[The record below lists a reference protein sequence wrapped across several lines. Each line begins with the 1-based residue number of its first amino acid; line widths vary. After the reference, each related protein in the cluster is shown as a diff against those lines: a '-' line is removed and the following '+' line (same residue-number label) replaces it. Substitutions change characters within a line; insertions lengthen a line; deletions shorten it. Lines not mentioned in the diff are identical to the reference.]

1 MANKSEEEIIKKP
14 TASRGR
20 PRKDAQASKT
30 KKSSKSK
37 AKKKTTKKSS
47 SSKKSVSKK
56 TKSTTLK
63 VENNVE
69 LIHDVQI
76 ENTLPLTPIVE
87 EVVVDEIIESEP
99 DIIEEE
105 LIIQNESTE
114 EVVIAED
121 EKDVLDVQ
129 EVNEEV
135 LSEEE
140 NLEVQEQTIEKE
152 VSPIVNEEPIVE
164 KTKKKRTIKNIS
176 IKRPS
181 FTIEEEISEQE
192 PENQEVIEEPIS
204 EEPVVNKEIVP
215 EKVIIVPHKGKRTLR
230 LNLGSKKE
238 EPIVE
243 PSYKKDESI
252 NQNSAFFNEPSI
264 FAKFNIDITTAEN
277 EETFENQ
284 DDIVENTSTSEEE
297 ISEII
302 ENEQDNINELPA
314 DQLEELICD
323 AITNTI
329 LEEQTDPIEENK
341 TSEDL
346 NTESLEQNALEEIAN
361 TISDEIIEEEIENSE
376 ILKSVRSILGGKLG
390 PIEELD
396 SDDENT
402 EPENEQQEE
411 IENNDNVILFK
422 NLIEDEENIENNENQ
437 ILVADQEEP
446 AVLKEAAD
454 TIVSAEPVVD
464 NTPVGKF
471 FDSSIPSMTA
481 TVNNTFSKIK
491 KSIFS
496 NISPIFKKFT
506 FEEAALITHQDDI
519 ENSYNENEQENNLS
533 DIQKALEN
541 FTPNVQVLNNI
552 SDMDIQAESAISIP
566 VIETNTIVSTKQ
578 DELDYAVPELNI
590 ITPTSESSFDEDEII
605 DELIENAEKDII
617 DEIMELDIYE
627 ELDEINDLDANEEID
642 EVNDL
647 DINEEIDQVN
657 EIENIETISLEENVE
672 DEYNDDEFSIESYFG
687 LDNVTLDEKDLKK
700 LKLIDENEET
710 KEIEEVIESTSNP
723 DEFVDK
729 FLETNPVVEEE
740 IQEEISEEEPLNE
753 ENKEIST
760 LEIQPEEFVDKL
772 LEDNHVQVDINE
784 NEVSVP
790 EVVNEETIEENTILE
805 SQEQTQESELEKSL
819 KEKEQELSSLSKLLE
834 TFTQTI
840 STLTNRITD
849 LENKQLSENTVQ
861 EEQNEDLSNEIIENI
876 IEESQAE
883 IEEELNVDD
892 IDIDDL
898 DLDDIDLE
906 DLDISEE
913 IEEPSLLSQPNE
925 EVQDE
930 EKSVENILSEVLL
943 AKDLDSE
950 LKEELLS
957 EVLSYEENLSTEG
970 LDESLLEAALL
981 DELSDEDLLDL
992 EIQGEQLSQE
1002 QESLSDFSKII
1013 ESLTKAITEL
1023 EQTPDIK
1030 QEVEKT
1036 NKVVPL
1042 APLPAELTTNYSD
1055 SDDKAINILINK
1067 DDIFSISIL
1076 NESYE
1081 IVADFDGISVLSENL
1096 HLSTPKNNFFVR
1108 VGNKYIEIHNKKD
1121 HFVLNTNFEDIEFA
1135 NAINNIAFAKKNNKI
1150 ELNIKEAF
1158 KLSSVNN
1165 KIELSML
1172 NKAIADLSTASQTPD
1187 EKEETSICDNKT
1199 LLISEETQKVYL
1211 PYTIEDVM
1219 KKLKS
1224 SDEYQTVQ
1232 EVVDSEYTLPLSTFK
1247 MPIISRF
1254 KEAYRF
1260 MRTKENS
1267 SVYAAVDLA
1276 LELMFNSNLNPAVIR
1291 AAKDM
1296 KELNIY
1302 LDCLYEN
1309 EVEKFDCFKIVYKI
1323 LPKIK

>member
-87 EVVVDEIIESEP
+87 EVVVDEIIENEP

-121 EKDVLDVQ
+121 EKEVLDVQ
-129 EVNEEV
+129 EVSEEV

-192 PENQEVIEEPIS
+192 PENQEVIEETIS
-204 EEPVVNKEIVP
+204 EEPIVNKEIVP

-264 FAKFNIDITTAEN
+264 FAKFNIDITTTEN

-314 DQLEELICD
+314 EQLEELICE

-390 PIEELD
+390 SIEELD

-519 ENSYNENEQENNLS
+519 ENNYNENEQENNLS

-578 DELDYAVPELNI
+578 DELDYTVPELNI

-627 ELDEINDLDANEEID
+627 ELDEINDLDADEEID
-642 EVNDL
+642 EVNDI

-657 EIENIETISLEENVE
+657 EIENIEPVSLEENVE
-672 DEYNDDEFSIESYFG
+672 DEYNDEEFSIESYFG

-700 LKLIDENEET
+700 LKLIDENEENE
-710 KEIEEVIESTSNP
+710 EIEEVIESTSNP

-740 IQEEISEEEPLNE
+740 IQEEILEEEPLNE

-772 LEDNHVQVDINE
+772 LEDNHVQVDVNE

-957 EVLSYEENLSTEG
+957 EVLSYEENLSAEG

-1002 QESLSDFSKII
+1002 QEPLSDFSKII